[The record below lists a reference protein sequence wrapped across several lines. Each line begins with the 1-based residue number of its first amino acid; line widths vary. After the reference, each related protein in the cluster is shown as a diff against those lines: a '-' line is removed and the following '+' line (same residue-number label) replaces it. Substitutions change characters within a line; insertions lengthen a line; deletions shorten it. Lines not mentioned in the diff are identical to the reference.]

1 MTKNI
6 TLAVDEATLKEVRRI
21 ALERDTTVNALVRD
35 YFESLAKE
43 KSAAA
48 NTRRKLRK
56 FFAKLDASETR
67 VGPVNWN
74 RDAIYESRLR
84 PRH

>member
-43 KSAAA
+43 KSARA

-56 FFAKLDASETR
+56 FFAKLDASADVS
-67 VGPVNWN
+67 VGPITWT
-74 RDAIYESRLR
+74 RDDLHER
-84 PRH
+84 